1 MRLPHALTG
10 QVARRAI
17 QRAGGWPEQD
27 APWLANPAV
36 GHCAGLVRRTMPT
49 IRILSLCVAVAFPIA
64 AQAAGPAPIFDAHLH
79 YNAEATAAYPVAD
92 VLRRFRESGVATIIA
107 TSRPN
112 DGTRA
117 LVAAAAADPGAAP
130 RVVPFVRPYRTEADR
145 QRWFNDPAIYAL
157 IEAEL
162 ARDLDW
168 RGIGEFHVFGRD
180 ADTPWVRRIVH
191 LAVERGLWLHAHC
204 DDAALEF
211 LFGHDPRAKIIWA
224 HTGFTT
230 PPEKIARYMERYP
243 GLVGEL
249 SFRHDIAEGGEIAP
263 AWRALFLAYPDR
275 FVVGSDTWVNSRWDQ
290 YAEIIGQYRRWLRQ
304 LPPEV
309 ATKIA
314 SENGER
320 LFSRALDR

>member
-1 MRLPHALTG
+1 MNST
-10 QVARRAI
+10 ARFP
-17 QRAGGWPEQD
+17 QLGF
-27 APWLANPAV
+27 
-36 GHCAGLVRRTMPT
+36 RRTLFAL
-49 IRILSLCVAVAFPIA
+49 IASLSFALPVGASDLP
-64 AQAAGPAPIFDAHLH
+64 PIFDAHLH
-79 YNAEATAAYPVAD
+79 YNDDATAAYPVPE
-92 VLRRFRESGVATIIA
+92 VLKRFRDSGVTAILA
-107 TSRPN
+107 NSRPN
-112 DGTRA
+112 DGTGA
-117 LVAAAAADPGAAP
+117 LVNAARADPRGALQ
-130 RVVPFVRPYRTEADR
+130 VVPFVRPYRTRADVGT
-145 QRWFNDPAIYAL
+145 WFNDPEIYVL
-157 IEAEL
+157 IESEL
-162 ARDLDW
+162 RRDPGY
-168 RGIGEFHVFGRD
+168 RGIGEFHVHGGD
-180 ADTPWVRRIVH
+180 AAGIEVRRIVA
-191 LAVERGLWLHAHC
+191 LAVERNLWLHAHC